1 VNGQSLSNP
10 PHMTLVESAPG
21 WSGIGMGADGK
32 FRIDGSAL
40 KAGYKCSTAATLRYG
55 WGLTAKAEKAALLA
69 GTAFHRAAE
78 YHLNGAAVGQSLA
91 AFDGVYQTWA
101 QVNVAAD
108 DKLAWQ
114 NTRLITQKWIEA
126 HPIVD
131 ATTGEVKG
139 WPFRLQVVEVP
150 FEVPLTTVDGVE
162 VLFVGRMDV
171 VGEYLGGYVV
181 VDHKTTGFINSMW
194 TDQWGMDGQVTG
206 YIWAARQLLRDKPV
220 IGAFINGVQFSK
232 LPNDGARK
240 CKDHGV
246 KYAECGP
253 MHAKWEVVGLL
264 ERNAVMVENWL
275 AEAVPMAEGL
285 YRLWAQAGS
294 NMEVLPQ
301 LQMEGMFTGECRW
314 CEFRKGVSEVG
325 RRPGVARA
333 GLEFSPWNPLEG

>member
-1 VNGQSLSNP
+1 MNGLSVSNP

-40 KAGYKCSTAATLRYG
+40 KAGYKCSTQATLRYG

-69 GTAFHRAAE
+69 GTAFHKAVAE
-78 YHLNGAAVGQSLA
+78 HLIGSTMVGSLGW
-91 AFDGVYQTWA
+91 FDDVYKDWS

-108 DKLAWQ
+108 DKLAWA

-126 HPIVD
+126 HPHEMGV
-131 ATTGEVKG
+131 VRG
-139 WPFRLQVVEVP
+139 WPFTVTHVEVP

-162 VLFVGRMDV
+162 VMFVGRMDV

-194 TDQWGMDGQVTG
+194 TDQWAMDGQVTG

-220 IGAFINGVQFSK
+220 MGAFINGVQFSK
-232 LPNDGARK
+232 LPNDGTRK

-264 ERNAVMVENWL
+264 ERNATMVENWL

-285 YRLWAQAGS
+285 YRLWRAAG
-294 NMEVLPQ
+294 NDMEALPN
-301 LQMEGMFTGECRW
+301 LQMEGQFTGECRW
-314 CEFRKGVSEVG
+314 CEFRKGVCEVG

-333 GLEFSPWNPLEG
+333 ALEFAPWTPLEG

>member
-1 VNGQSLSNP
+1 MQGQSLSNP
-10 PHMTLVESAPG
+10 PHMTLVEPAPG
-21 WSGIGMGADGK
+21 WAGIGMGADGK

-40 KAGYKCSTAATLRYG
+40 KAGYKCSTQATLRYG

-69 GTAFHRAAE
+69 GTAFHKAADQ
-78 YHLNGAAVGQSLA
+78 HLCGESITTALM
-91 AFDGVYQTWA
+91 AFDGIYKDWA

-108 DKLAWQ
+108 DKLAWA

-126 HPIVD
+126 HPYES
-131 ATTGEVKG
+131 TGLVRG
-139 WPFRLQVVEVP
+139 WPFTVTYVEVP

-162 VLFVGRMDV
+162 ILFVGRMDV

-181 VDHKTTGFINSMW
+181 VDHKTTGFINAMW
-194 TDQWGMDGQVTG
+194 TDQWAMDGQVTG

-220 IGAFINGVQFSK
+220 MGAFINGVQFSK
-232 LPNDGARK
+232 LPNDGTRK

-264 ERNAVMVENWL
+264 ERNATMVENWL

-285 YRLWAQAGS
+285 YRLWKAAGS
-294 NMEVLPQ
+294 DMDTLPS

-314 CEFRKGVSEVG
+314 CEFRKGVCEVG

-333 GLEFSPWNPLEG
+333 ALEFAPWNPLEG